1 MLFNGYRLVLACR
14 TPRSCREK
22 EQLRSIVPILVIALF
37 ALSISPCQAWRNGGD
52 PNGIDVFGPP
62 GWTYGTHMFLAEHA
76 LDFLPHSPDYNWI
89 RDPRS
94 RPGQEIGNSQYLYGT
109 SLPDKPWGDGLND
122 AALDHAYY
130 RASGELQDD
139 SSAKLAEES
148 YEKALSYLKNGDVEN
163 AAKWM
168 GIMSAYLT
176 DAASYVHVMGKDTD
190 WGVAKHY
197 SNGTAGVG
205 FYENW
210 VLAETNRYDAPFK
223 ACLSFDGHLD
233 LVSAYNATLKLAYDT
248 TFDTSGLGRTAKWMD
263 DNYDPSYPFF
273 VDRVC
278 ESLNLAVN
286 ALADVI
292 YTAVQASL
300 VTTATVN
307 TSTFSIATSPVTA
320 QTIVTIST
328 LSIWT
333 STTVTVTRESVS
345 GWTTGLIAA
354 LVVAVAALILSLF
367 ALRKRSRAESS
378 PQRLKGEA
386 EKE

>member
-1 MLFNGYRLVLACR
+1 
-14 TPRSCREK
+14 
-22 EQLRSIVPILVIALF
+22 LRSIVPILLIALF

-62 GWTYGTHMFLAEHA
+62 GWAYGTHMFLAEHA
-76 LDFLPHSPDYNWI
+76 LDFLPHSPDYYWI

-94 RPGQEIGNSQYLYGT
+94 RPGLEIGNGQYLYGT

-122 AALDHAYY
+122 AALHHVYY
-130 RASGELQDD
+130 RANGELQDD
-139 SSAKLAEES
+139 FSAKLAQES
-148 YEKALSYLKNGDVEN
+148 YEKAVSYLKNGDGDN

-176 DAASYVHVMGKDTD
+176 DVASYAHVMGKETD

-197 SNGTAGVG
+197 NSGIAGVG

-223 ACLSFDGHLD
+223 ACLSFDGQLD

-248 TFDTSGLGRTAKWMD
+248 TFDTSGVGRTAKWMD
-263 DNYDPSYPFF
+263 DKYDPNYPFF
-273 VDRVC
+273 IHRVC
-278 ESLNLAVN
+278 QSLNLAVN
-286 ALADVI
+286 ALADLI
-292 YTAVQASL
+292 YSAVQASL
-300 VTTATVN
+300 VSTPTVN
-307 TSTFSIATSPVTA
+307 TSTFSIPTRPVTA
-320 QTIVTIST
+320 QPIVTTST

-345 GWTTGLIAA
+345 DWTTGLVAA
-354 LVVAVAALILSLF
+354 LVVAVAALIFSLL
-367 ALRKRSRAESS
+367 ALRKRSPVESS